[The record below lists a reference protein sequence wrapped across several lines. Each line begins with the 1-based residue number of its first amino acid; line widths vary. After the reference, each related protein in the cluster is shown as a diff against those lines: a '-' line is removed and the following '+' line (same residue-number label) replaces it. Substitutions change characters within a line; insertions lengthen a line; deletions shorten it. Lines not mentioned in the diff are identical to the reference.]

1 MALPEGDLILEEYR
15 DVSNNVRMYA
25 LMRNGQLAILALLT
39 SAFAVGYALAGDP
52 NATLYRAVIAA
63 VGLIANVAFFVM
75 EERAADHWLYYRM
88 RGIALEKALGF
99 EQYTLRPT
107 RSPLSV
113 TNAFR
118 SFHAALVLLW
128 VVLLVGAYRF

>member
-15 DVSNNVRMYA
+15 DVSSNVRMYA
-25 LMRNGQLAILALLT
+25 LMRNGQLATLALLT
-39 SAFAVGYALAGDP
+39 SAFAIAYTTIAGDP
-52 NATLYRAVIAA
+52 NATIVRAVIAVA
-63 VGLIANVAFFVM
+63 GLVSNIAFFVM

-107 RSPLSV
+107 RSALSV

-118 SFHAALVLLW
+118 AFHLA
-128 VVLLVGAYRF
+128 

>member
-1 MALPEGDLILEEYR
+1 MALPEGNLILEEYR
-15 DVSNNVRMYA
+15 DVSSNIRMYA

-39 SAFAVGYALAGDP
+39 SAFAVAYALPSAP
-52 NATLYRAVIAA
+52 NATAYRAVIAA

-88 RGIALEKALGF
+88 RGIALEKVLGF

-118 SFHAALVLLW
+118 AFHAALVLLW
-128 VVLLVGAYRF
+128 LVLLVGAFRF